1 MKKLILTTAIV
12 IGLATT
18 AFSQASQVFQPD
30 TVVLL
35 YDHSYFEVGETMK
48 FVMSYDTDGILSQC
62 EQYYSEQPYKNI
74 DLKAE
79 AYLRLPIQLRT
90 VYEYDPSLNVVKM
103 TEQYFAP
110 PRPPRYIRDYVYED
124 GKRIMYVRHYD
135 GIEVYYCVD
144 SVLYQYDIEGRPLH
158 ETVYRMN
165 NQLIL
170 SKEIDYSYGNSVVEK
185 TTNGLSLYGIA
196 GDWVTLERKTQTY
209 GDDETLLTVETESY
223 ENPTT
228 LETYSYDGEGRI
240 TNILTQ
246 TLSDDNKWVNS
257 KLLEYTYD
265 GEGHLIL
272 AEIKSWQEGEF
283 VHAHRAVYELNE
295 AGYPAVIDF
304 EKWNGEEWVQGTWKA
319 GFYIFKEPYLSRQ
332 NAFLCRTDAKH
343 IEISYTNTELPAYD
357 VEEHTT
363 TGDAVVTIYPNPA
376 NSIVTITGKN
386 LKSAEVLNVLGQ
398 SVATVK
404 GQGETLQIDMANL
417 PTGVYFVNITDE
429 EGRKCVRKV
438 VKE

>member
-1 MKKLILTTAIV
+1 MKKLIITTIMV
-12 IGLATT
+12 VGLATAT
-18 AFSQASQVFQPD
+18 FSQTTQVFQPD
-30 TVVLL
+30 TAILL
-35 YDHSYFEVGETMK
+35 YDHSVIEEGDTMRLIMTYNTNGL
-48 FVMSYDTDGILSQC
+48 FSTCERYYIDDGF
-62 EQYYSEQPYKNI
+62 
-74 DLKAE
+74 KAG
-79 AYLRLPIQLRT
+79 ADIRLPIQNRT
-90 VYEYDPSLNVVKM
+90 VYEYDMAYNLARM
-103 TEQYFAP
+103 TVQHYSGW
-110 PRPPRYIRDYVYED
+110 RPPRYISDYVYED
-124 GKRIMYVRHYD
+124 GKRVMYVRHYD

-144 SVLYQYDIEGRPLH
+144 SVLYQYDDEGRPLH

-170 SKEIDYSYGNSVVEK
+170 SKEIDYSYSNSIVEK
-185 TTNGLSLYGIA
+185 TTNGLSLYGVA
-196 GDWVTLERKTQTY
+196 GSWVTLERKTQTF
-209 GDDETLLTVETESY
+209 DENETLLTVEAETY

-228 LETYSYDGEGRI
+228 METYSYDGEGRI

-246 TLSDDNKWVNS
+246 TLSDDNKWVNT

-265 GEGHLIL
+265 GNGHLIL

-295 AGYPAVIDF
+295 AGYPAVVDF

-357 VEEHTT
+357 VEEHPTEQ
-363 TGDAVVTIYPNPA
+363 AFATICPNPT
-376 NSIVTITGKN
+376 NSTFTVMGTN
-386 LKSAEVLNVLGQ
+386 LKFAEVINTFGQ
-398 SVATVK
+398 RVATARGK
-404 GQGETLQIDMANL
+404 GETLQIDISNL
-417 PTGVYFVNITDE
+417 PAGVYFVNITDE
-429 EGRKCVRKV
+429 DGRKCVRKV